1 MAAIP
6 SSHSWCKITRQNFI
20 FCCIVTQCYCLRG
33 ALVII
38 LLAFRHVF
46 ITVISLLTISTDLL
60 TESFNNITFL
70 IKIIDSVVAVLSDSG
85 SWATGT
91 RFHSHYWL
99 DVDVAVC
106 NICSIYI
113 PNFAKNGE
121 GQNSFLFLN
130 CPSFL
135 SQNYRITWK
144 SIYSEATIGGIVWT
158 KVLLKTSQ
166 NLQENTCSRV
176 SFLIKFFCEFCKFLK
191 NTSFTEHLRLSASF
205 YGENLRH
212 LMASSIVYKKAYLW
226 PCQTFMEV
234 FSGDIENACNF
245 IKKRIL

>member
-6 SSHSWCKITRQNFI
+6 SSNSWCKITRQNFI
-20 FCCIVTQCYCLRG
+20 FRCIVTQCYRLRG
-33 ALVII
+33 TLVII

-85 SWATGT
+85 SWATDT

-99 DVDVAVC
+99 GVDVAVC

-121 GQNSFLFLN
+121 EGQNSFFFLN
-130 CPSFL
+130 AHHFYLKMIESHGRASIQKEPS
-135 SQNYRITWK
+135 
-144 SIYSEATIGGIVWT
+144 
-158 KVLLKTSQ
+158 
-166 NLQENTCSRV
+166 
-176 SFLIKFFCEFCKFLK
+176 
-191 NTSFTEHLRLSASF
+191 
-205 YGENLRH
+205 
-212 LMASSIVYKKAYLW
+212 
-226 PCQTFMEV
+226 EV
-234 FSGDIENACNF
+234 FYEQRCS
-245 IKKRIL
+245 